1 VEVMT
6 IKEALELALN
16 ILEPF
21 KESGL
26 YTDYQDVD
34 GFPDE
39 DYEEMLDIL
48 RSLKS
53 HHETN

>member
-1 VEVMT
+1 MT